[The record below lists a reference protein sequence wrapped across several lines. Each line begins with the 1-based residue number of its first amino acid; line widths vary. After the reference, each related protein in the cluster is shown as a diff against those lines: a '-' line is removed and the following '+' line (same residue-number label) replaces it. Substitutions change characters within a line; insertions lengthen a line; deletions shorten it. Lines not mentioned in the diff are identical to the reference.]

1 MAASHTAETGI
12 VPPHESCRLGALT
25 REDRNMQAT
34 QLDPDVEAHLRAA
47 DLTYDHV
54 GGTSGVLPDGY
65 NHLDRQMVIGL
76 GTAKFDDAAQALLG
90 WQMHLRSG
98 VKVSTSST
106 TAKRDAVV
114 MLGIG
119 AGPFTLS
126 APCRVVYVVDEPDRQ
141 GFAYGTLAGHP
152 ESGEEAFVMEKA
164 DDDTVSFR
172 ITAFS
177 TPASHLARYAGPL
190 GRLAQRRM
198 TARYFRS
205 LA

>member
-1 MAASHTAETGI
+1 
-12 VPPHESCRLGALT
+12 
-25 REDRNMQAT
+25 MQAT
-34 QLDPDVEAHLRAA
+34 RLDPDVEADLSAA

-54 GGTSGVLPDGY
+54 GATSGVMPHGY
-65 NHLDRQMVIGL
+65 HHLNREMIIGL
-76 GTAKFDDAAQALLG
+76 GRAQFEDAAQALLG

-98 VKVSTSST
+98 LQVSTSSAA
-106 TAKRDAVV
+106 AKRDAVV

-126 APCRVVYVVDEPDRQ
+126 APCRVVYVLDEPDRQ
-141 GFAYGTLAGHP
+141 GFAYGTLPGHP
-152 ESGEEAFVMEKA
+152 ESGEEAFVIERA
-164 DDDTVSFR
+164 DDDTVSFS

-177 TPASHLARYAGPL
+177 TPASHLAKFAGPI

>member
-1 MAASHTAETGI
+1 
-12 VPPHESCRLGALT
+12 
-25 REDRNMQAT
+25 MQAT
-34 QLDPDVEAHLRAA
+34 QLDPHVEADLSAA

-54 GGTSGVLPDGY
+54 GATSGVMPRGY
-65 NHLDRQMVIGL
+65 HHLNRQMIIGL
-76 GTAKFDDAAQALLG
+76 GTAQFEDAAQALLG

-98 VKVSTSST
+98 LQVSTSSAA
-106 TAKRDAVV
+106 AKRDAVV

-126 APCRVVYVVDEPDRQ
+126 APCRVVYVLDEPDRQ
-141 GFAYGTLAGHP
+141 GFAYGTLPGHP
-152 ESGEEAFVMEKA
+152 ESGEEAFVIERA
-164 DDDTVSFR
+164 EDDTVSFS

-177 TPASHLARYAGPL
+177 TPASRLAKFAGPL